1 MAMGGRMQVGRTY
14 RAKDGNSYRY
24 VGNDYFMD
32 AMRNYIKKDKSDFD
46 GHTFEDGGVV
56 SADEVVPG
64 ARFGTGNMVFVV
76 EDIEQTEDGET
87 YVTAAVESDREKTFR
102 DTLPEFVEIMSQQG
116 VRRLDH
122 GGELEMGAIMVYG
135 KTQSDNYQLGR
146 TFRELN
152 IPAAWFAREGHW
164 AVMGDEETLD
174 ELTLRLPDEFEERGI
189 DARIEYVRDTDEEK
203 YEGYYAGGGK
213 VNKQEQMKFFEE
225 EVNEMGYSY
234 SDYTP
239 AAWKQIFFFLLEEGF
254 DHEEAKEVMLSK
266 YMRWCRDAAMNAGKR
281 ESQLSSLNDF
291 KKCYSEEGTKE
302 FLKKM
307 IRQGYEKGGHMAEG
321 GRVNNGDVVRIK
333 NPMPDENPDQLYLVV
348 QEHLDEYGP
357 DDQIEVMAL
366 GTGMSIPGVNRVEM
380 RDLEVVEN
388 AEKMENG
395 GEVGDLANV
404 IAENKSGVV
413 MRVNNGK
420 FHMKF
425 PDGTERTYSAE
436 ELKFINSD
444 DDFENG
450 GQVTKP
456 VTFGNLAIGNE
467 YYQVTRPDLGIE
479 KIKIT
484 QKDGNSS
491 YSYTSDKNSIET
503 YATKHKGKF
512 EDTEELYGI
521 YSNKDA
527 AKEKAMQLLNEKMS
541 KYAKGG
547 DTKYWIQG
555 ATKKKG
561 ALRAEAKRMGLIKG
575 DEKLTMEDLKKLE
588 AKGGKT
594 AQRARLAMTLQKL
607 RGGGKVKF
615 KDKVASVKKSLLER
629 KKVPKS
635 VQKDYGKTYSP
646 AEAQESA
653 QRIVGAMTAAERIKM
668 TIKSKKAKK

>member
-1 MAMGGRMQVGRTY
+1 
-14 RAKDGNSYRY
+14 
-24 VGNDYFMD
+24 
-32 AMRNYIKKDKSDFD
+32 
-46 GHTFEDGGVV
+46 
-56 SADEVVPG
+56 
-64 ARFGTGNMVFVV
+64 VV

-87 YVTAAVESDREKTFR
+87 YVTAAVESDREKAFR
-102 DTLPEFVEIMSQQG
+102 DTLPEFVSIMSQEG

-122 GGELEMGAIMVYG
+122 GGELETDAIIVYG
-135 KTQSDNYQLGR
+135 RTQADNYQLGR

-164 AVMGDEETLD
+164 AVMGDDETLD

-189 DARIEYVRDTDEEK
+189 DAKIEYVKDADDEK
-203 YEGYYAGGGK
+203 YEGYYA
-213 VNKQEQMKFFEE
+213 
-225 EVNEMGYSY
+225 
-234 SDYTP
+234 D
-239 AAWKQIFFFLLEEGF
+239 
-254 DHEEAKEVMLSK
+254 
-266 YMRWCRDAAMNAGKR
+266 
-281 ESQLSSLNDF
+281 
-291 KKCYSEEGTKE
+291 
-302 FLKKM
+302 
-307 IRQGYEKGGHMAEG
+307 G

-388 AEKMENG
+388 AEKIENG

-444 DDFENG
+444 DDFE
-450 GQVTKP
+450 
-456 VTFGNLAIGNE
+456 
-467 YYQVTRPDLGIE
+467 
-479 KIKIT
+479 
-484 QKDGNSS
+484 
-491 YSYTSDKNSIET
+491 
-503 YATKHKGKF
+503 
-512 EDTEELYGI
+512 
-521 YSNKDA
+521 
-527 AKEKAMQLLNEKMS
+527 
-541 KYAKGG
+541 
-547 DTKYWIQG
+547 
-555 ATKKKG
+555 
-561 ALRAEAKRMGLIKG
+561 
-575 DEKLTMEDLKKLE
+575 
-588 AKGGKT
+588 
-594 AQRARLAMTLQKL
+594 QKL

-668 TIKSKKAKK
+668 RIKSKKGKK